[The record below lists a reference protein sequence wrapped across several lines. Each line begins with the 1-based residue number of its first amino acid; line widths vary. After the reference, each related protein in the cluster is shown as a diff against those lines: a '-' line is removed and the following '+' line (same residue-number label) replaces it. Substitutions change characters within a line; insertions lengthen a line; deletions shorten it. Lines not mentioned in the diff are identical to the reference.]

1 MTLDEAIKHCEEVA
15 ERHDRIKQIKAVT
28 LEECKCAEEHRKL
41 ATWLRELKQLREQMS
56 HSEKPDKWIP
66 ATTLPEKDGEYLL
79 FGKIDETEENHI
91 FIGEYDSGSE
101 DFGIWE
107 EQFDSSTLG
116 CLGSEFYEYA
126 SVLAWMPLPNAYKE
140 SEDKK

>member
-1 MTLDEAIKHCEEVA
+1 MILDEAIRRYTNNA
-15 ERHDRIKQIKAVT
+15 EYEQAHGNLQGCLDFGQ
-28 LEECKCAEEHRKL
+28 LAE
-41 ATWLRELKQLREQMS
+41 WLKELKQLKEQMS
-56 HSEKPDKWIP
+56 DSEKPNKWIP

-126 SVLAWMPLPNAYKE
+126 SVLAWMPLPTSYQGRK
-140 SEDKK
+140 